1 VPVKNR
7 VLSSELPVGVSPKH
21 LSSIK
26 GLTMDIKQTIAKS
39 KLNRFHIGSM
49 LMCLF
54 VVMMEGYDLVIFG
67 SIVSHLIEEWQLS
80 TVTAGFIGS
89 AALAGMMIGSFS
101 LGILA
106 DKIGR
111 KQVTILCLTTFSV
124 FTGISG
130 FIHSA
135 WLFAG
140 CRFLAG
146 LGIGGAMPNAIGLL
160 SDYVPA
166 KRRNIMVAIT
176 TTGMQIGGILA
187 PVISIAAVPTLGW
200 RFCLY
205 IAFIA
210 LIAVPVMIRLL
221 PNSLDNL
228 YVRGK
233 MEEIKRI
240 LKKVSPETDS
250 AEIQWTLGASNTEKS
265 PVVEL
270 FRNNRALN
278 TIMFWVAFF
287 MGLLMIYGLNT
298 WLPKL
303 METAG
308 YSLGSSL
315 VFLIVLNS
323 VGLVGTVVLGQVA
336 DRMKNSRALLI
347 GLYLVGAVVMA
358 LIALVGNVTAAYI
371 LIGICGICTFGS
383 QNIGIAFVSHYY
395 PGKIRTTG
403 LGVCNTVGRVG
414 GILGPTFGGIL
425 LAAQLPMFYNCLAF
439 AIPGVLA
446 SIAYVVVR
454 HDRGGEKLPD
464 IATVESEALYH

>member
-1 VPVKNR
+1 
-7 VLSSELPVGVSPKH
+7 
-21 LSSIK
+21 
-26 GLTMDIKQTIAKS
+26 MDIKQTIAKS
-39 KLNRFHIGSM
+39 KLNRFHIG
-49 LMCLF
+49 LLAMCLF

-67 SIVSHLIEEWQLS
+67 SIVTNLIDEWQLS

-89 AALAGMMIGSFS
+89 AALVGMMVGSFS

-111 KQVTILCLTTFSV
+111 KKVTILCLTMFSI
-124 FTGISG
+124 FTGLSG

-160 SDYVPA
+160 SDYVPE
-166 KRRNIMVAIT
+166 KRRNTMIAVA

-187 PVISIAAVPTLGW
+187 PVISIAAIPTLGW

-205 IAFIA
+205 IAFAA
-210 LIAVPVMIRLL
+210 LIAVPVMIKWL
-221 PNSLDNL
+221 PESLDCL
-228 YVRGK
+228 FAGGR
-233 MEEIKRI
+233 MDEIRRV
-240 LKKVSPETDS
+240 LKKVSPQTDMRDV
-250 AEIQWTLGASNTEKS
+250 QMTLGVAHSDKS
-265 PVVEL
+265 SVIEL
-270 FRNNRALN
+270 FRNKRVLN
-278 TIMFWVAFF
+278 TVMFWVVFF

-308 YSLGSSL
+308 YELGSSL
-315 VFLIVLNS
+315 TFLIVLNS

-336 DRMKNSRALLI
+336 DRMKNARALLI
-347 GLYLVGAVVMA
+347 GLYFVGAAVMV
-358 LIALVGNVTAAYI
+358 LISAANNVTLAYI

-383 QNIGIAFVSHYY
+383 QNISIAYVAHYY

-414 GILGPTFGGIL
+414 GILGPTLGGVL
-425 LAAQLPMFYNCLAF
+425 LAAQLPMVYNCLAF

-446 SIAYVVVR
+446 GVAYVVVR
-454 HDRGGEKLPD
+454 HDRGREKLPV
-464 IATVESEALYH
+464 AE

>member
-1 VPVKNR
+1 VKALGYQKNKYR
-7 VLSSELPVGVSPKH
+7 L
-21 LSSIK
+21 
-26 GLTMDIKQTIAKS
+26 GLVMDIKQTIAKS
-39 KLNRFHIGSM
+39 KLNRFHIGLL

-67 SIVSHLIEEWQLS
+67 SIVSHLIDEWQLS

-89 AALAGMMIGSFS
+89 AALVGMMVGSFS

-111 KQVTILCLTTFSV
+111 KKIVVLCLTMFSI

-130 FIHSA
+130 FIHSPVF
-135 WLFAG
+135 FAG

-146 LGIGGAMPNAIGLL
+146 LGIGGAMPGAIGLL

-187 PVISIAAVPTLGW
+187 PIISITAAPTLGW

-205 IAFIA
+205 IAFAA
-210 LIAVPVMIRLL
+210 LIAVPVMIKML
-221 PNSLDNL
+221 PDSLDYL
-228 YVRGK
+228 YAQGK
-233 MEEIKRI
+233 TDAIKRI
-240 LKKVSPETDS
+240 LIKVSPETDS
-250 AEIQWTLGASNTEKS
+250 STVQMTLGSASAEKS

-278 TIMFWVAFF
+278 TVMFWVVFF

-336 DRMKNSRALLI
+336 DRIKNSRSLLI
-347 GLYLVGAVVMA
+347 GLYLVGAVVMV
-358 LIALVGNVTAAYI
+358 LIALANNVTVAYI

-383 QNIGIAFVSHYY
+383 QNISIAFVAQYY

-414 GILGPTFGGIL
+414 GILGPTFGGVL

-446 SIAYVVVR
+446 SVAYMVVK
-454 HDRGGEKLPD
+454 HDRGREKMPD
-464 IATVESEALYH
+464 IAMAENEALYH